1 MAGAADGGLGRV
13 AGAGREA
20 AGRRAF
26 KARTHG
32 HQLRQ
37 ASLQRCAG
45 AAWVW
50 QECSFLV
57 LAALGGV
64 CSNGG
69 AAVLA
74 RSDVGVG
81 VRVQECVLARMACAR
96 RIVLCGAACAPG
108 QGSSG
113 GARVKGWGHGTEEKR
128 FFK

>member
-81 VRVQECVLARMACAR
+81 VRVQECVPARMACAR
-96 RIVLCGAACAPG
+96 RVVVQRAHL
-108 QGSSG
+108 
-113 GARVKGWGHGTEEKR
+113 ARDRVEER
-128 FFK
+128 G